1 MAAITNP
8 TMSATPTGPTGG
20 FQPQLANA
28 TPATTLPPAQQAQAN
43 NQTKAEEDKLA
54 TGFMALNAN
63 LENLVRT
70 NQRQLAAQEKQ
81 LKQTS

>member
-1 MAAITNP
+1 
-8 TMSATPTGPTGG
+8 
-20 FQPQLANA
+20 
-28 TPATTLPPAQQAQAN
+28 
-43 NQTKAEEDKLA
+43 LA